1 MSSSVALTILSSY
14 MTGYAISRLADPIL
28 DAAIEGFREKSSVE
42 RAYERALKKWKK
54 NNSVRVIYA
63 NNYLVSLSLL
73 GQYIEKGTMPVPEL
87 EELCQLFEE
96 ELKKDHDTFVFL
108 DSLRSKY
115 LNKVIANIVNRLD
128 SLEQPV
134 ITGNRVFSAVP
145 NFIPRS
151 CEPLS
156 GDSDMDRFQNPE
168 KYRPVRLLDL
178 VIKAIGEPSA
188 DHKFVLYG
196 DTQSGKTTLI
206 RQLGYE
212 LSESGLITPVMYEV
226 KEYKD
231 LVSALPNFDNHQH
244 EYILL
249 IDALDERFRDEER
262 KTLFRELNGYARR
275 YPDLIIILTC
285 RSNFVEPTAL
295 SEFRPLSLLDLSW
308 ADARMVLQEIGIGSP
323 VHLLAEIE
331 EKGLYEFARKP
342 AELIAIAEI
351 YLSRKR
357 LPQNVGEIMEHLIR
371 RQLTVER
378 EKSIGEYDTPE
389 ETLTELEKVATALQ
403 LMEQNYL
410 TEAELHALLKQ
421 SKYYNMVQRSGLLVQ
436 ARNEP
441 GYGFVHN
448 SFKEYLVVRLLLS
461 LKDSARLRAFCCYDG
476 STRIKDSWNNV
487 VLMLL
492 SSVPPSDT
500 LGNSIV
506 GWLNDAQNQK
516 LLVHADPSILP
527 ESRRAEI
534 CIGML
539 ETYKELGLRMEGS
552 WNSSFY
558 AAFMRFGHSVKL
570 IRYIHENLASSK
582 EFTFHTVNL
591 LHCSRFVNWTLL
603 NSSDKSLV
611 RMLREELYSVF
622 ARFLNTVEDPYY
634 IFVPFSNPY
643 FYDLHSLGRL
653 KDLLTDVKSP
663 QLIDEFI
670 DIIVESGLT
679 DSFIDFVMKKGYLV
693 RNYRK
698 NGATHILT
706 RIHVYK
712 AFDSVSTYRGVR
724 MAMIGMCNMDPDN
737 DGFESEDFSRVWK
750 KLVEKADKLSLSDA
764 FMFRRFCQL
773 TAKYRYGERLFSK
786 ESMVLSDVF
795 RRRGID
801 SKMFDRTVR
810 TIFRKTESKT
820 NQDFDYLY
828 ARAAYLIDEDKAK
841 RFAIAYHSLEGYGL
855 LSQIGF
861 NADERQRALIEK
873 VSKEDMKEYYTPPRI
888 PDYQEIDRRNFEEML
903 DYEAFRKKVLGVID
917 TVSPMTRK
925 DLRKKMELDL
935 DGVLETGRISR
946 YIISFFGHFA
956 DKEGNYDLDAAR
968 NEINDRDSYDRFIL
982 QYVGLK
988 EPTPQILIDTAKK
1001 LVLNYVAGG
1010 PWPGYQ
1016 AMKMMMTGRFDI
1028 DKKSSLFFL
1037 EDSKFVIAYS
1047 DGHYHREMTVFEAV
1061 SSRDDVSPTEIIDR
1075 IGPKL
1080 DCEDFYDND
1089 GLLKTALCR
1098 FFVKNKL
1105 ERYLHYCIDWAVDAK
1120 SANITHRILEEALN
1134 SEILQAALSLPE
1146 VIVRFPDGRKPLLL
1160 RELYSGKIIGAKEVK
1175 DSLEP
1180 RLVYMPEESMPDA
1193 LRLLVGVGSMV
1204 ALEIVSREERWR
1216 IGTERLYFKYS
1227 CPEALPYLYGL
1238 LAYYYPRDIICHES
1252 RSSILESIGTIAVSS
1267 EDLFQSVSNE
1277 FRSMY
1282 KLAPVEYKYLMS
1294 YIEDWRKTILQ
1305 NHTHRY
1311 TLSDVINLMLPDNI

>member
-1 MSSSVALTILSSY
+1 MSSSVVLSLISSY
-14 MTGYAISRLADPIL
+14 IIGYAISKLSDPML
-28 DAAIEGFREKSSVE
+28 DAAIEGFQGKSSVE
-42 RAYERALKKWKK
+42 KAYERALKKWKK
-54 NNSVRVIYA
+54 NNTARGICA
-63 NNYLVSLSLL
+63 NSYLSSIALL
-73 GQYIEKGTMPVPEL
+73 GQYIEKGAMPNPGL
-87 EELCQLFEE
+87 ESLCQLFEE
-96 ELKKDHDTFVFL
+96 ELKKDHESFVFL
-108 DSLRSKY
+108 DDLRTKFVHKQMADIFS
-115 LNKVIANIVNRLD
+115 RLD

-134 ITGNRVFSAVP
+134 ITGNRVFSDVP

-156 GDSDMDRFQNPE
+156 DDSVVDRFQHPE

-178 VIKAIGEPSA
+178 VIKAVGAPGA
-188 DHKFVLYG
+188 DHRFVLYG
-196 DTQSGKTTLI
+196 DAQSGKTTLL

-212 LSESGLITPVMYEV
+212 LSVSGLVTPVMYEV

-231 LVSALPNFDNHQH
+231 LVSALPNLDKQQR

-249 IDALDERFRDEER
+249 VDALDERFRDEDR

-295 SEFRPLSLLDLSW
+295 SEFHPLSLLDLSW

-357 LPQNVGEIMEHLIR
+357 LPHNVGEIMEHLIR

-389 ETLTELEKVATALQ
+389 ETLTELEKVAAALQ

-448 SFKEYLVVRLLLS
+448 SFKEYLVVKLLLS
-461 LKDSARLRAFCCYDG
+461 LKDSARLRAFCCYDD

-603 NSSDKSLV
+603 NSSDKSLAG
-611 RMLREELYSVF
+611 MLREELYSVF

-653 KDLLTDVKSP
+653 KDLLTDVRSP

-712 AFDSVSTYRGVR
+712 AFDAVSTDRGVR

-737 DGFESEDFSRVWK
+737 EEFESEDFSRVWN
-750 KLVEKADKLSLSDA
+750 KLVEKAEKLSLSDA
-764 FMFRRFCQL
+764 FLFRRFCQL
-773 TAKYRYGERLFSK
+773 TAKSRYDERLFK
-786 ESMVLSDVF
+786 DECTVLADCF

-801 SKMFDRTVR
+801 GKLFDRTVKA
-810 TIFRKTESKT
+810 IFRKMESKSH
-820 NQDFDYLY
+820 QVFDHLY

-841 RFAIAYHSLEGYGL
+841 RFAIEYHSLEGYWL
-855 LSQIGF
+855 LSYIGF
-861 NADERQRALIEK
+861 NADEKQRDLIEK
-873 VSKEDMKEYYTPPRI
+873 VRKEDMKEYYTPPRI

-925 DLRKKMELDL
+925 DLRKKMERDL

-968 NEINDRDSYDRFIL
+968 NAINDRDFYDRFIL
-982 QYVGLK
+982 LYADSK
-988 EPTPQILIDTAKK
+988 EPMPQILIDTAKK
-1001 LVLNYVAGG
+1001 RVLHYIAGG
-1010 PWPGYQ
+1010 PWPGYP

-1028 DKKSSLFFL
+1028 DKKSSMFFL
-1037 EDSKFVIAYS
+1037 SDSKYVIAYS
-1047 DGHYHREMTVFEAV
+1047 DGHYHREKTVFDAV
-1061 SSRDDVSPTEIIDR
+1061 SSRDDVSPAEIMDV

-1080 DCEDFYDND
+1080 DCEDFYDDN
-1089 GLLKTALCR
+1089 GLLKISLCR

-1105 ERYLHYCIDWAVDAK
+1105 ERYLHYCVDWAVDAA
-1120 SANITHRILEEALN
+1120 SANITYHILEQALH
-1134 SEILQAALSLPE
+1134 SETLQVAFSRPE
-1146 VIVRFPDGRKPLLL
+1146 VIGRFPDDRKSLLL
-1160 RELYSGKIIGAKEVK
+1160 KKLYSAKIIGAKEVK
-1175 DSLEP
+1175 ENLEP
-1180 RLVYMPEESMPDA
+1180 RLAYMPEESIPDA
-1193 LRLLVGVGSMV
+1193 LRLLVSVGSMV
-1204 ALEIVSREERWR
+1204 ALEIVGREEKWR
-1216 IGTERLYFKYS
+1216 IGIDRLYFKYS
-1227 CPEALPYLYGL
+1227 CPEALPYLYDL
-1238 LAYYYPRDIICHES
+1238 LKYYYPKDIICHES
-1252 RSSILESIGTIAVSS
+1252 RSSILESIEAIAVSS
-1267 EDLFQSVSNE
+1267 KAFFQSVSNE
-1277 FRSMY
+1277 FRSIY
-1282 KLAPVEYKYLMS
+1282 KQAPDEYKYLLG
-1294 YIEDWRKTILQ
+1294 YIEEWRKTILQ
-1305 NHTHRY
+1305 NHTRRY
-1311 TLSDVINLMLPDNI
+1311 TLSDVKRLVLPGNR